1 MKETESEE
9 LSSASPS
16 CCLPP
21 GSHSAAPPEEA
32 PGCQELEENRD
43 MEIKQVT
50 LHKRSGQKVGVL
62 TAEVVSSCVSNLG
75 RFGSGLHHLYHH
87 LSLPSQD
94 LSDVSVLSKYVHL
107 EMLELPHNKIK
118 DLSCVSHMPYLVTLD
133 ASHNEIS
140 SFFGFQPPMN
150 LKEVNFSHN
159 RITKMEDLS
168 AYSSLCNL
176 DLDYNSLSEIT
187 GLEQCFKLTHLSV
200 AHNKISRIS
209 GLHSLPLTHL
219 CLHPS
224 NPIPDP
230 TSSHAGSL
238 NSITLSARFP
248 AHHCTDPELPGNS
261 TVTQPSDSYPLPGNM
276 LGKSRTRGNQ
286 LERIE
291 GLENLKCLQVLDLSL
306 NRITSLSGL
315 LNLHLLGSIN
325 LEKNMISEIQ
335 ECKHIHDIFLL
346 RDLNLLGNPVQDQP
360 DYRLAVIFLLQH
372 LTVLDQE
379 KVTVEEKVSS
389 VNQFDPPVDVV
400 AARDHMTHLVYQL
413 MQPQVLY
420 DSTMPTTD
428 SPYPMLVLT
437 GPQGC
442 GKRELAHRLCQE
454 LNEYF
459 AHGTSH
465 TTRGPYFGEEDGID
479 YHFVSEEDF
488 QNMIHMGKFIQ
499 TMQYGGHSYGL
510 SREAIEEVAREGLAC
525 CVHMELEGVFS
536 LKNSYFEPRYILLIP
551 TQMDKYMG
559 HLTSRDLY
567 TQAQIDMAVSRVELY
582 ANTNRQRLGFFDNVI
597 PCDDWEEAYQSLRQV
612 VKEYLLLEEQ
622 EEGENNRG
630 SPDNTS
636 NGHKP
641 EEKLPSPPPSRSGSG
656 ALASHSATPI
666 NPSDPSYRNYF
677 TKIQAELSPQKNPV
691 ELASIRRREHL
702 VREAIVGK
710 SPGVYSQLF
719 KSSAQSAPSSLQNP
733 HLNDASSS
741 DESRASSALTVPGS
755 AGVLNHS
762 VEPLDISVLGHNLET
777 LKDQTPEATRPGTD
791 LLDVV
796 VSPSSDKRPGS
807 NNKPILPPIPAG
819 RKTPASPS
827 PAMSPRPSPH
837 PAGGEGGD
845 VDWEG

>member
-1 MKETESEE
+1 M
-9 LSSASPS
+9 
-16 CCLPP
+16 P
-21 GSHSAAPPEEA
+21 GAR
-32 PGCQELEENRD
+32 ENRD
-43 MEIKQVT
+43 ME
-50 LHKRSGQKVGVL
+50 KVGVL

-176 DLDYNSLSEIT
+176 DLDCILIRTYIHPYALELAHFLSLCLCIFSTNALYSTACSFCDYFLTHPYLDNSLSEIT

-219 CLHPS
+219 CL
-224 NPIPDP
+224 
-230 TSSHAGSL
+230 
-238 NSITLSARFP
+238 
-248 AHHCTDPELPGNS
+248 
-261 TVTQPSDSYPLPGNM
+261 
-276 LGKSRTRGNQ
+276 RGNQ

-346 RDLNLLGNPVQDQP
+346 RDLNLVGNPVQAQP

-413 MQPQVLY
+413 MQPQ
-420 DSTMPTTD
+420 
-428 SPYPMLVLT
+428 
-437 GPQGC
+437 GC
-442 GKRELAHRLCQE
+442 GKRELSHRLCQE

-622 EEGENNRG
+622 EEGENNNRG

-636 NGHKP
+636 NGHEP

-733 HLNDASSS
+733 HLNEASS
-741 DESRASSALTVPGS
+741 RG
-755 AGVLNHS
+755 LNDS

-827 PAMSPRPSPH
+827 PATSPD
-837 PAGGEGGD
+837 PAHTQQEGR
-845 VDWEG
+845 VEM

>member
-9 LSSASPS
+9 LSSALPS
-16 CCLPP
+16 CCPPP
-21 GSHSAAPPEEA
+21 GSHSAAPPAEA

-50 LHKRSGQKVGVL
+50 LHKRSGQVKDHSKKVGVL

-118 DLSCVSHMPYLVTLD
+118 DVSCVSHMPYLVTLD

-176 DLDYNSLSEIT
+176 DLDYNSLNEIT

-200 AHNKISRIS
+200 AHNRISRIS

-219 CLHPS
+219 CL
-224 NPIPDP
+224 
-230 TSSHAGSL
+230 
-238 NSITLSARFP
+238 
-248 AHHCTDPELPGNS
+248 
-261 TVTQPSDSYPLPGNM
+261 
-276 LGKSRTRGNQ
+276 RGNQ

-291 GLENLKCLQVLDLSL
+291 GLEDLKCLQVLDLSL

-346 RDLNLLGNPVQDQP
+346 RDLNLVGNFVQDQP

-389 VNQFDPPVDVV
+389 VNQFDPPLDVV

-442 GKRELAHRLCQE
+442 GKRELAHRLCEE

-479 YHFVSEEDF
+479 CHFVSEEDF

-622 EEGENNRG
+622 EEGENNNRG

-636 NGHKP
+636 NGHEP
-641 EEKLPSPPPSRSGSG
+641 EDKLPSPRSGSG

-666 NPSDPSYRNYF
+666 DPSDPSYRNYF

-702 VREAIVGK
+702 VREAMVGK

-733 HLNDASSS
+733 DVHVNEASSS
-741 DESRASSALTVPGS
+741 DESRASSAMTVPGS
-755 AGVLNHS
+755 AGGLNDS
-762 VEPLDISVLGHNLET
+762 VEPQDISVLGHNLET

-827 PAMSPRPSPH
+827 PATSPRPSPH

-845 VDWEG
+845 VDREG

>member
-16 CCLPP
+16 CCPPP
-21 GSHSAAPPEEA
+21 GSHSAAFPAEA

-43 MEIKQVT
+43 ME
-50 LHKRSGQKVGVL
+50 KVGVL

-200 AHNKISRIS
+200 AQNKISRIS

-219 CLHPS
+219 CL
-224 NPIPDP
+224 
-230 TSSHAGSL
+230 
-238 NSITLSARFP
+238 
-248 AHHCTDPELPGNS
+248 
-261 TVTQPSDSYPLPGNM
+261 
-276 LGKSRTRGNQ
+276 RGNQ

-346 RDLNLLGNPVQDQP
+346 RDLNLVGNPVQDQP

-389 VNQFDPPVDVV
+389 VNQFDPPLDVV

-442 GKRELAHRLCQE
+442 GKRELTHRLCQE

-622 EEGENNRG
+622 EEGDNNNRG

-636 NGHKP
+636 NGHEP
-641 EEKLPSPPPSRSGSG
+641 EEKLPSPRAGSG
-656 ALASHSATPI
+656 ALASQSATPI
-666 NPSDPSYRNYF
+666 DPSDPSYRNYF

-702 VREAIVGK
+702 VREAMVGK

-733 HLNDASSS
+733 DPHLNEASSS

-755 AGVLNHS
+755 AGGLNDS

-827 PAMSPRPSPH
+827 PATSPRPSPH

-845 VDWEG
+845 VDREG